1 MIHNGFR
8 RIALAQGLLPN
19 HGAHAGHAGFA
30 ETGRE
35 TASAAPVRRAAGGDE
50 KDAGFRPPS
59 PGQAIYPPE
68 RQIQV

>member
-19 HGAHAGHAGFA
+19 HGGHAGFA
-30 ETGRE
+30 ETGHE
-35 TASAAPVRRAAGGDE
+35 TASGAPIRHVAGGDE
-50 KDAGFRPPS
+50 KDTGFRPPS